1 MLPFLFLLILDWTAK
16 KSYIKITMFTLP
28 TFLYDEIIAAGMDPA
43 VWPPLGGFSNSDITF
58 NSPLAER
65 TIAEF
70 EITSFTDTSVGE
82 PKNTMATAVQTS
94 LVSITSSTGMSLS
107 IETLNSQLSTTLGK
121 TSVGITSPSS
131 SQLTTTSTPSTNLTA
146 LDLNTSSVTATSM
159 TKSDL
164 SVTSDQS
171 NTLDVTSDKTVQLE
185 VDSDKSTTIGSE
197 DKRTQAS
204 T

>member
-1 MLPFLFLLILDWTAK
+1 M
-16 KSYIKITMFTLP
+16 
-28 TFLYDEIIAAGMDPA
+28 
-43 VWPPLGGFSNSDITF
+43 
-58 NSPLAER
+58 AER

-70 EITSFTDTSVGE
+70 AITSFTDTSVGE